1 MQKREL
7 LYEGKAK
14 KLYTTDDANLL
25 ISEFKDDL
33 TAFNGVKKV

>member
-1 MQKREL
+1 MEKREL

-14 KLYTTDDANLL
+14 KLYLTDDKELV

-33 TAFNGVKKV
+33 TGFRPTL